1 MWFLVLTFDRP
12 KADRKHF
19 LLQLAVGEVQRVPHA
34 RLVATRVLLH
44 LCCRHHCAHI
54 NTNKTLKSQA
64 RPPRSKSHQKST
76 KKKGGGRGTKVI
88 CADLQCLRL
97 THDEADLGGLL
108 VLQQLDGAST
118 TLLPLVPLLIESIQ
132 LGLPVEPHPRV
143 RSKHNK
149 IGSDRIEPKRNQSV
163 GSIAAD
169 SHVE

>member
-1 MWFLVLTFDRP
+1 MGFLVLTFDRS
-12 KADRKHF
+12 KADREHF
-19 LLQLAVGEVQRVPHA
+19 LLKLAIGEVQRVPHA
-34 RLVATRVLLH
+34 RLVAPGVLLH
-44 LCCRHHCAHI
+44 LCRRHHCAHI

-64 RPPRSKSHQKST
+64 HSTQIEIRPKIN
-76 KKKGGGRGTKVI
+76 KKKRGVTKVI
-88 CADLQCLRL
+88 GADLECLRL
-97 THDEADLGGLL
+97 AHDEADLGGLL
-108 VLQQLDGAST
+108 VLQQLDGART
-118 TLLPLVPLLIESIQ
+118 PLLPLVPLLIESIQ